1 MEVTIKVHEK
11 SISKTDFEYKFI
23 VTSDV
28 IEVKELILERVK
40 QEVLSYNE
48 NIADTL
54 KMVDMSNAFETALN
68 DEIKAS
74 LRNKRKL
81 ELEDI
86 EKQYYTALDGFTKG
100 RYFIFVNNKQYQNLD
115 DKIEV
120 IDSMNVL
127 FMKITPLVGG

>member
-23 VTSDV
+23 VTSDT

-54 KMVDMSNAFETALN
+54 KQVDMSNAFETALN
-68 DEIKAS
+68 DEVKTV

-81 ELEDI
+81 EFEDI
-86 EKQYYTALDGFTKG
+86 EKQYYTALDGFKKNK
-100 RYFIFVNNKQYQNLD
+100 YFIFVNNKQYLNLD
-115 DKIEV
+115 DKITV
-120 IDSMNVL
+120 THSMSVL
-127 FMKITPLVGG
+127 FIRITPLVGG

>member
-1 MEVTIKVHEK
+1 MEITIKVHEK

-23 VTSDV
+23 VTSDT
-28 IEVKELILERVK
+28 IEVKELIFEKVR

-48 NIADTL
+48 NIAETL
-54 KMVDMSNAFETALN
+54 KQVNMSNTFETALN
-68 DEIKAS
+68 DEIKVS

-86 EKQYYTALDGFTKG
+86 EKQYYTALDGFNKSK
-100 RYFIFVNNKQYQNLD
+100 YFIFVNNKQYQHLD

-120 IDSMNVL
+120 THSMNVL